1 MSSKTKNRRRAINRK
16 HKRVIRFLLEAET
29 LMKSDNP
36 DYISFA
42 KRWKIP
48 PVINHKASI
57 ENRYK
62 AAVLIRVAML
72 ADTTIKQIEQE
83 SAND

>member
-1 MSSKTKNRRRAINRK
+1 MSNNKTKSRK
-16 HKRVIRFLLEAET
+16 RSRKRLISFLLEAET

-72 ADTTIKQIEQE
+72 ADTTIKKIESE
-83 SAND
+83 AGND